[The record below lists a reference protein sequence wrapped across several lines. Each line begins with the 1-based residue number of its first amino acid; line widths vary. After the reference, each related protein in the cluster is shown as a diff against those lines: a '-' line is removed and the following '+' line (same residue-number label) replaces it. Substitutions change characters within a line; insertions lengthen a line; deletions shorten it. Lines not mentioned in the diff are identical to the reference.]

1 MAPPP
6 DYAGEG
12 PPLDFARIMQ
22 TLDRHGVEY
31 LLVGGAAAIGYGAQ
45 RGTQD
50 VDCMLPRGNDDN
62 FRRLGHATSEL
73 GARSALKGSMTT
85 SPRRCP
91 PTSIPAPSAAPRS
104 PPG

>member
-6 DYAGEG
+6 DPAGEG

-45 RGTQD
+45 RGTRD
-50 VDCMLPRGNDDN
+50 VNCMLPA
-62 FRRLGHATSEL
+62 ATT
-73 GARSALKGSMTT
+73 TT
-85 SPRRCP
+85 SGGWATR
-91 PTSIPAPSAAPRS
+91 
-104 PPG
+104 